1 MNHTELSHLE
11 HVHPRPSTCHYHLS
25 SYYWEGAKPLLFY
38 KFLEMTLLKQ
48 NSEALY
54 LAKQYTEDFAMGK
67 LDGDQQVFTQ

>member
-1 MNHTELSHLE
+1 M
-11 HVHPRPSTCHYHLS
+11 
-25 SYYWEGAKPLLFY
+25 LFY

-54 LAKQYTEDFAMGK
+54 LAKQYTEDFATGK